1 MDKNISNITGS
12 VVVIDNKV
20 GGNIINNV
28 NLDHLPGSEEDK
40 KDLLTLISR
49 IESLAKQLPAE
60 REEDKQKI
68 IKRLQGVVTELK
80 STNPD
85 KEGLQFNLESLR
97 KAAQN
102 VAAVL
107 PDILPIAIEISRRIG
122 LTVP

>member
-1 MDKNISNITGS
+1 MDKSISNITGS
-12 VVVIDNKV
+12 VVVIDSKV
-20 GGNIINNV
+20 GGNVINNV

-49 IESLAKQLPAE
+49 IESLAKQLPDE

-68 IKRLQGVVTELK
+68 IKRLQGVVTEL

-85 KEGLQFNLESLR
+85 KESLQFNLESLR

-122 LTVP
+122 LMVP

>member
-1 MDKNISNITGS
+1 
-12 VVVIDNKV
+12 
-20 GGNIINNV
+20 
-28 NLDHLPGSEEDK
+28 
-40 KDLLTLISR
+40 
-49 IESLAKQLPAE
+49 LAKQLPAE

-80 STNPD
+80 GTNPD
-85 KEGLQFNLESLR
+85 KESLQFNLESLR